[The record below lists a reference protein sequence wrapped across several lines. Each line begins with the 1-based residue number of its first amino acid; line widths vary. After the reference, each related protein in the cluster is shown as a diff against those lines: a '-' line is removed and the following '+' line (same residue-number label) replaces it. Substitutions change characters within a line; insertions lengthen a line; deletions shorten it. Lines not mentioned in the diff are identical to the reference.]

1 MVDFGMFAGWSSPT
15 TTLWSVC
22 RDFGNW
28 STVSKVPRSIKGG
41 RRERSSD
48 NATDMDLGRRAP
60 GDMTTRR
67 AERGEQ
73 GDLRTK
79 LRTPKWSQIPSP
91 NDILAAFPLPHLSFL
106 VFLFD
111 LIPRFQNG
119 FFPASRPII
128 ITGLS
133 LSQSWLARRYDHWL
147 SLNFPFVF
155 PYANFSFPFQEFV
168 LATWTSQSFIR
179 MHFTRHSPM
188 ITQACICRVG
198 LGNTFLFTNSRI
210 WTHTKCTMIFWP
222 RVTTRVEV
230 YMEMNYDDYE
240 WVLCT
245 IQKFISSSYFNKFK
259 SNKTNHYVF
268 LSFGS

>member
-28 STVSKVPRSIKGG
+28 STVSKVSKSIQGG
-41 RRERSSD
+41 IGDWSSD

-60 GDMTTRR
+60 RAMTTRR

-79 LRTPKWSQIPSP
+79 LRPLSDPRFRLRTG
-91 NDILAAFPLPHLSFL
+91 ILAGFPLPHLSFL

-222 RVTTRVEV
+222 RVTTSGSVHGDELWWL
-230 YMEMNYDDYE
+230 
-240 WVLCT
+240 WVSALHNSK
-245 IQKFISSSYFNKFK
+245 IYLFK
-259 SNKTNHYVF
+259 LF
-268 LSFGS
+268 